1 MKIGFYDSGLG
12 GLVILKAVAKEL
24 PMYDY
29 YYYGDTANLPYGDK
43 SEEEIY
49 FLATTAMDYLFKEG
63 CSLVIIACNSAS
75 ADTARKIQNEYL
87 PLRYPDRK
95 VLGVIIPTI
104 EEMVK
109 VEKSALLLCTART
122 ATSGKYE
129 KELHKLKHKGTLK
142 TVAVPELV
150 PLIEKGNIIAAEEI
164 ASDTI
169 ETYGEGREVVVLGC
183 THYTKLKQELRK
195 KFPNKKI
202 ISQDEVIPNK
212 LKTYLL
218 AHPEIESKLS
228 RGSERKIHLT
238 EHRPDYD
245 KVLQQLLGGVMVEE
259 D

>member
-49 FLATTAMDYLFKEG
+49 FFATTAMDYLFKEG

-87 PLRYPDRK
+87 PLKYPDRK

-104 EEMVK
+104 EEMTK
-109 VEKSALLLCTART
+109 EEKSALLLCTART
-122 ATSGKYE
+122 AASGKYE
-129 KELHKLKHKGTLK
+129 KELQKLRHKGTLK

-150 PLIEKGNIIAAEEI
+150 PLIEKGNIIAAEEL
-164 ASDTI
+164 ASNII
-169 ETYGEGREVVVLGC
+169 ETEGRGREVVVLGC
-183 THYTKLKQELRK
+183 THYTKIKDELRK
-195 KFPNKKI
+195 RFSDKKF
-202 ISQDEVIPNK
+202 ISQDEVIPEK
-212 LKTYLL
+212 LQMYLE
-218 AHPEIESKLS
+218 AHPEIESELT
-228 RGSERKIHLT
+228 REGERNIHLT

-245 KVLQQLLGGVMVEE
+245 KTLQTLLGGVMVIEE
-259 D
+259 